1 MYPPHISQPPLLTS
15 QPVEVEGPPSSLHP
29 PQTSRALLPGL
40 LLTSSLALLAT
51 VLHRLPGFQVLSS
64 LILAVILGI
73 MVRNGC
79 GIPAACQPGIRFS
92 LKRILRLAIILLG
105 LRLSFS
111 QVLTVGPT
119 GLGIVALVLVSTFVF
134 TCWLGRQLGVG
145 RQLTQL
151 IAAGTSIC
159 GASAVVATNGVIE
172 GSDEDVAYAVTI
184 VTVFGTLSMLLY
196 PLLFGVFQLSPEAF
210 GLWAGTSIHE
220 VAQVVAAA
228 FQTGQ
233 VSGELATIA
242 KLSRVVFLI
251 PVMLMLGVLSFRHRQ
266 QLGASAQTLPIPWFV
281 VGFVILIGVNSLH
294 LFPAE
299 VTTAVIQANQFLL
312 TIALVAMGLETK
324 LHKIKQMG
332 LRPLYLGA
340 VAWLFISVL
349 SLGLVETFYA

>member
-1 MYPPHISQPPLLTS
+1 MNPPYSNQPTLLVPKCS
-15 QPVEVEGPPSSLHP
+15 EIQAPPS
-29 PQTSRALLPGL
+29 LPHHSPKSPTPIAGL
-40 LLTSSLALLAT
+40 VLTSSLALLST
-51 VLHRLPGFQVLSS
+51 LLHALPGLEFLSS
-64 LILAVILGI
+64 LILAVLLGI
-73 MVRNGC
+73 VVRNVFGV
-79 GIPAACQPGIRFS
+79 PAACQPGIRFS

-111 QVLTVGPT
+111 QVLSVGSM
-119 GLGIVALVLVSTFVF
+119 GLGIVALVLGSTFVF
-134 TCWLGRQLGVG
+134 TCWLGRQLGVS

-196 PLLFGVFQLSPEAF
+196 PLLFGLLNLSPEAF
-210 GLWAGTSIHE
+210 GLWTGASIHE

-233 VSGELATIA
+233 LSGDLATIA

-251 PVMLMLGVLSFRHRQ
+251 PVMLLLGILSFRYRQ
-266 QLGASAQTLPIPWFV
+266 QSGPSEQTLPIPWFV
-281 VGFVILIGVNSLH
+281 VGFVVLIGVNSFDL
-294 LFPAE
+294 LPTGFTA
-299 VTTAVIQANQFLL
+299 AVIQGNHFLL

-324 LHKIKQMG
+324 LHKLKQMG

-340 VAWLFISVL
+340 AAWLFISLV